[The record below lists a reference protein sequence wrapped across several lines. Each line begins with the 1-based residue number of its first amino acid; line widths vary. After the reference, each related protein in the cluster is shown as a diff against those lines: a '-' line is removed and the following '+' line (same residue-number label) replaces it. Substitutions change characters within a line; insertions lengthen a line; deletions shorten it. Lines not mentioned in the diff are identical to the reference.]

1 MGRYVLGLDGGTGG
15 MRAFVFDA
23 NGTPIT
29 SASQTYETSYPQ
41 PGRAE
46 QVAGL
51 VDRGGDVEVLVG
63 VDPDDD
69 APGLG
74 LRDARH

>member
-29 SASQTYETSYPQ
+29 S
-41 PGRAE
+41 
-46 QVAGL
+46 
-51 VDRGGDVEVLVG
+51 
-63 VDPDDD
+63 PDG
-69 APGLG
+69 PSSSRSNGF
-74 LRDARH
+74 RP